1 MCVQPSMPMAP
12 PITVP
17 SVQNAMVRTPFTVP
31 AAESTPERSRSCSSW
46 MLSSSKKLLRRNNG
60 SRGSSDSPTAS
71 RAMSVIA
78 GLLFQVMLGL
88 IRPGLIPPEGDR
100 HVVTAES
107 ERVVD
112 RVPVITVPR
121 LTRHHVQ
128 IDLWI
133 EVFKIEC
140 RRDQLIPQCEHS
152 QDRLYRADRTD
163 RVAEGGLGRIHR
175 RLVAAE
181 GVVDGLAFGQV
192 ADLGAGG
199 VGIDVVDV
207 VRDET

>member
-31 AAESTPERSRSCSSW
+31 AAASTPERSRSCSSS

-60 SRGSSDSPTAS
+60 SRGSSDSPIAS
-71 RAMSVIA
+71 GANIVIE
-78 GLLFQVMLGL
+78 GLLFPVMLGSV
-88 IRPGLIPPEGDR
+88 PPKGDR

-107 ERVVD
+107 KRVVD
-112 RVPVITVPR
+112 RVPVVARPR
-121 LTRHHVQ
+121 LTRHHIQ

-133 EVFKIEC
+133 EVYEIKC
-140 RRDQLIPQCEHS
+140 RWDHLISQREHG
-152 QDRLYRADRTD
+152 QDRLQRAHRAD
-163 RVAEGGLGRIHR
+163 RVAEGGLGRVHR
-175 RLVAAE
+175 WLVAAE
-181 GVVDGLAFGQV
+181 GVVDGLALGQV

-199 VGIDVVDV
+199 VGVDVVDIGGGQA
-207 VRDET
+207 